1 MFDFC
6 QTLSPKIFQPLFYLP
21 YDAIC
26 ICKPLHFLDQFP
38 MKKYANSMVAFA
50 LLGAMLTLFAC
61 NTSNQKETFLRQAL
75 VLEQRH
81 CQLKAS
87 IDSLWDVTAAQ
98 LESAMPAS
106 FPAVDRDIFLK
117 ARNADHIRMFMS
129 FKQLDSKAQEL
140 VNQAGQYDE
149 VLAAKAHHL
158 LTEKQQF
165 EAQKNQF
172 LQQLAK
178 KDLAASQAFAQK
190 IREATTQT
198 CL

>member
-1 MFDFC
+1 MTFVKHYTPRSSNLCF
-6 QTLSPKIFQPLFYLP
+6 TSPTTQFAFVNQLY
-21 YDAIC
+21 
-26 ICKPLHFLDQFP
+26 FLDQFP
-38 MKKYANSMVAFA
+38 MKKYPNSMAAFV
-50 LLGAMLTLFAC
+50 LLGTMLTLFAC
-61 NTSNQKETFLRQAL
+61 NTSNQKERFLRQAL

-81 CQLKAS
+81 CQLNAS

-98 LESAMPAS
+98 LESAMPTS

-140 VNQAGQYDE
+140 VNEAGQYDE
-149 VLAAKAHHL
+149 MLAAKAHL
-158 LTEKQQF
+158 LLAEKQQF
-165 EAQKNQF
+165 EEQKNQF

-190 IREATTQT
+190 IRTATTQT